1 MFSVRISDY
10 SYGTHRLHVASNA
23 TWDRALY
30 FATAPPFLYTRPSA
44 SSNAPRRRP
53 APSETNDFVLDF
65 TITYPTKIRS
75 SRMPL
80 GVRFRRMCGR
90 LRRKKK
96 NQTPPPLAKKA
107 PIAAKTM
114 TALNCDHLDLDPLT
128 IAVASAGASCTICF
142 RVSWLIKIEREK
154 GALAKCLIILGI
166 QLMLYWLRE
175 ALQREDPMTRHF
187 FPSSASVASFL
198 QCAATGKTNYLHSSN
213 RLNKSKNLTIS

>member
-1 MFSVRISDY
+1 MFSVRTSDY
-10 SYGTHRLHVASNA
+10 SYGTHRLHVASNS

-90 LRRKKK
+90 LRRKKES
-96 NQTPPPLAKKA
+96 N
-107 PIAAKTM
+107 AAAFGEKSPDSRQ
-114 TALNCDHLDLDPLT
+114 NDD
-128 IAVASAGASCTICF
+128 GAQLRSSRSRSIDDSCC
-142 RVSWLIKIEREK
+142 
-154 GALAKCLIILGI
+154 KCRGL
-166 QLMLYWLRE
+166 LY
-175 ALQREDPMTRHF
+175 DMF
-187 FPSSASVASFL
+187 
-198 QCAATGKTNYLHSSN
+198 
-213 RLNKSKNLTIS
+213 